1 MKSVNFLYVI
11 VFLLSGCVA
20 TQKLPVPV
28 DPEPVL
34 SPEQF
39 QDELFLHEQRLTQTI
54 ASICQQSQQLMKMD
68 TSLNTLLTQ
77 VEDINERSKRV
88 RRAVAKVEQAYPHPP
103 KALPPLIEDKL
114 LLGEREWVYLNEFE
128 HAFTAYIDPGVD
140 SSMLKADNINLFER
154 DGDQWVRFDVLL
166 TGKNKSKS
174 EAVKT
179 FKLKVQRMIRIKSR
193 SSGQESLRY
202 PVIQV
207 NLNIGKYRGM
217 TDVYLGT
224 QGKRKHTLV
233 LGRKFLKDIAVIDI
247 SQTFIQGKTSL
258 HNSK

>member
-1 MKSVNFLYVI
+1 MKSVIFLYI
-11 VFLLSGCVA
+11 IIFLLSGCVA
-20 TQKLPVPV
+20 TQKPLMPV

-34 SPEQF
+34 SPEQL
-39 QDELFLHEQRLTQTI
+39 QDELLSHEQRLTQTI
-54 ASICQQSQQLMKMD
+54 VGIFQQSQQSQQLMQID
-68 TSLNTLLTQ
+68 ADLNTLLAQ
-77 VEDINERSKRV
+77 VDKINERSKRV
-88 RRAVAKVEQAYPHPP
+88 RRAVAKVEKAYPP
-103 KALPPLIEDKL
+103 KAPPLIEDKL

-128 HAFTAYIDPGVD
+128 HVFTAYIDPGVD
-140 SSMLKADNINLFER
+140 SSMLKVDNINLFER

-166 TGKNKSKS
+166 PGDNKSES
-174 EAVKT
+174 ETVKT

-193 SSGQESLRY
+193 SSDKKSLRY

-207 NLNIGKYRGM
+207 NLKIGKYQGM
-217 TDVYLGT
+217 TDIYLGT
-224 QGKRKHTLV
+224 QGKRKHALV